1 MMEEIWPQHKR
12 AKKALFGLGLTAAG
26 LSTMAVS
33 PFAGTALGLSTV
45 VNLGSFYVLYL
56 IGFVS
61 LLFGVGF
68 LLVAGNLWGE
78 LHR

>member
-1 MMEEIWPQHKR
+1 MRSEIWPQHKR
-12 AKKALFGLGLTAAG
+12 AKKTLFGLGLTATG

-33 PFAGTALGLSTV
+33 PFAGKAMGLSEV
-45 VNLGSFYVLYL
+45 LNMGSFYVLYL
-56 IGFVS
+56 TGFVA

-68 LLVAGNLWGE
+68 LLVATNLWGD